1 MENKSK
7 MIKIGKNVSVECY
20 CSESSIQS
28 LLVVDKRPVTYECIP
43 LANLELDKLKGDS
56 ANSIAE
62 DTISILS
69 AISETDQDLQFYTIK
84 IPDYDELVSLI
95 EDTIEEYKRK

>member
-1 MENKSK
+1 MKKSDG
-7 MIKIGKNVSVECY
+7 IKIGKNVSVECY

-43 LANLELDKLKGDS
+43 LANLELDKLKADS

-95 EDTIEEYKRK
+95 EDTIEEYKCK

>member
-1 MENKSK
+1 MEKSDG
-7 MIKIGKNVSVECY
+7 IKIGKNVSVECY

-43 LANLELDKLKGDS
+43 LVNLELDKLKGDS

-84 IPDYDELVSLI
+84 IPDYDDLVSLI
-95 EDTIEEYKRK
+95 EDTIEEYKCK